1 MRSAAPRLARRFRSA
16 AAVIVALL
24 AMAPSAW
31 LEAQGPAVPR
41 LEQPTAP
48 GWVFTPGIAA
58 SESWD
63 NNVLLATEDS
73 GVAGD
78 YLTSISPRGALGY
91 RGRYTTFRVDYEGA
105 FHLYQQ
111 LTELNAF
118 EQRAGMDL
126 RRRLSPRFTFFARDS
141 LTRSPTT
148 DAIDLPGIR
157 FRRQGVV
164 LDDVRAGVE
173 SRFTERTTLTTAY
186 TFQWLQFA
194 DNPAITTDDVFHQ
207 GGHSHGASASLQH
220 ALQQRISIGADFDMR
235 NATLATRDPIDGTR
249 EFDVQNALGTIDV
262 KLNERY
268 ALSGGAGLSWL
279 STSELG
285 GRRTAPALR
294 VSLTRS
300 GEHFAWGVAYRRSFL
315 PSFGFGGTFQNE
327 ELTGNVLAPLS
338 RRLDVSGGLAWR
350 NNDALVGDFPP
361 LRSIWAR
368 SSISYLATKW
378 LRVEGYYSQ
387 AFQDSQRAG
396 GKVDRIRYGVQV
408 VTSTRVRIR

>member
-1 MRSAAPRLARRFRSA
+1 MRSAAPQLARPLRSA
-16 AAVIVALL
+16 AAVIAALM
-24 AMAPSAW
+24 AMTPSAR
-31 LEAQGPAVPR
+31 LEAQGPAAPR

-78 YLTSISPRGALGY
+78 YLTTVSPRGALGY

-105 FHLYQQ
+105 FHLYQE

-118 EQRAGMDL
+118 EQRAGMDF
-126 RRRLSPRFTFFARDS
+126 RQRLSPRFTFFARDG

-157 FRRQGVV
+157 FRRQGVL
-164 LDDVRAGVE
+164 LDDLRAGVE
-173 SRFTERTTLTTAY
+173 SRFTQRTTLTAAY

-194 DNPAITTDDVFHQ
+194 NTPGITIEDVFQQ

-220 ALQQRISIGADFDMR
+220 ALQPRISIGADFDMR
-235 NATLATRDPIDGTR
+235 HATLDTNEPIEVSR
-249 EFDVQNALGTIDV
+249 QFDVQNALGTVDV
-262 KLNERY
+262 RLNERY
-268 ALSGGAGLSWL
+268 ALSGGAGLAWL
-279 STSELG
+279 KTSELG
-285 GRRTAPALR
+285 VRRTAPALR

-300 GEHFAWGVAYRRSFL
+300 GEHLAWGVAYRRSFL

-327 ELTGNVLAPLS
+327 ELTGNFLAPLN
-338 RRLDVSGGLAWR
+338 RRLDLTGGLAWR
-350 NNDALVGDFPP
+350 NNDALIGDFPP

-387 AFQDSQRAG
+387 ALQDSQRAG

-408 VTSTRVRIR
+408 VTSTRVRVR